1 MSDTP
6 PLHATPAQITWD
18 AQGLLPAVIQ
28 DATTGQILML
38 AYMNRESLDK
48 SLETGETWFWSRS
61 RQVLW
66 HKGAT
71 SGNTQHIV
79 EIIADCDTD
88 ALVVR
93 VNAAGPACHTGRTSC
108 FHRPLALQGAGISD
122 AQPSSRKGD
131 AL

>member
-1 MSDTP
+1 VSETLP
-6 PLHATPAQITWD
+6 VYATPAQITWD
-18 AQGLLPAVIQ
+18 ALGLLPAIIQ
-28 DATTGQILML
+28 DAISGQVLML
-38 AYMNRESLDK
+38 AHMNRESLDK

-71 SGNTQHIV
+71 SGNTQRIV

-93 VNAAGPACHTGRTSC
+93 VEAAGPACHTGRTSC
-108 FHRPLALQGAGISD
+108 FHRPMALQGAQNTD
-122 AQPSSRKGD
+122 A
-131 AL
+131 